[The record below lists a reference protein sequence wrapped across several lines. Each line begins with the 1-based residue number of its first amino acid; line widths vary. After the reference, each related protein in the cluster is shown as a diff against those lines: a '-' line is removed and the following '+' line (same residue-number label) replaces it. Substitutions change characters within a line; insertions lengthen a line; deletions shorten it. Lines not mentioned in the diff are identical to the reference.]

1 MRPMIRIH
9 SLLVLAFSA
18 CILAACGGGGG
29 GGSDTPAVAVNR
41 PPAVARPNAAQAAT
55 VGTAFSYDA
64 GQGGA
69 TFTDA
74 DGDAMTSAVTLSV
87 TTVGLSVSG
96 TTVSGTP
103 HTAGTVAV
111 TITAS
116 DGRGGSA
123 TNTFNIVIAPVSQAS
138 LGRPTLPA
146 TLFAYADANIN
157 LPAHYTRTGPGTPAG
172 ADNTPPTNAVT
183 NAGATLGRVLFYDRR
198 LSLNDTIA
206 CASCHQQSK
215 GFSDSARFSVGFRGA
230 TTPRHAMGLTN
241 ARYYNRGRFF
251 WDERAA
257 TLEDQVV
264 TPIQDTTEMGMTL
277 ADLETKLAA
286 TDYYPALF
294 RDAFGTTQV
303 TRQRI
308 ALALAQFVRSM
319 SSYRSKYDQAFAGGV
334 PNFAATL
341 TAQEERGRQI
351 YIGAGRCD
359 GCHGTDAHI
368 SPNVFNNGL
377 DATVTDVG
385 AGGGRF
391 KSPALR
397 NIAVRGPYMHD
408 GRFATL
414 RDVVEH
420 YDHGVQDSPNLAPQL
435 RDNAGAPR
443 RLNLSEADKLALIA
457 FLGTLTDT
465 ALLQDPKFSSPF

>member
-1 MRPMIRIH
+1 MIQIR
-9 SLLVLAFSA
+9 SVLVLAFSA
-18 CILAACGGGGG
+18 CLLAACGGGGG
-29 GGSDTPAVAVNR
+29 GGGSGTPTVTANR
-41 PPAVARPNAAQAAT
+41 APVVARPNAAQAAT

-64 GQGGA
+64 SQGGT

-74 DGDAMTSAVTLSV
+74 DGDAMTYAVTMSV
-87 TTVGLSVSG
+87 TNVGLSVSG
-96 TTVSGTP
+96 TTISGTP

-123 TNTFNIVIAPVSQAS
+123 TQTFNIVVSPVSQAA
-138 LGRPTLPA
+138 LGRPTLPVGLL
-146 TLFAYADANIN
+146 TYSDAAIG
-157 LPAHYTRTGPGTPAG
+157 LPAHYTRTGPGAPSG
-172 ADNTPPTNAVT
+172 ADNTPQNNPVT

-198 LSLNDTIA
+198 LSQNDTIA
-206 CASCHQQSK
+206 CASCHQQAK
-215 GFSDSARFSVGFRGA
+215 GFSDSARLSVGFRGG
-230 TTPRHAMGLTN
+230 TTARHSMGLSN
-241 ARYYNRGRFF
+241 ARYYARGRFF

-257 TLEDQVV
+257 TLEDQVL

-286 TDYYPALF
+286 TDFYPALF
-294 RDAFGTTQV
+294 RDAFGTTEV

-308 ALALAQFVRSM
+308 ALALSQFVRAM
-319 SSYRSKYDQAFAGGV
+319 SSYRAKYDQAFVNGV
-334 PNFAATL
+334 PNFPAVL

-368 SPNVFNNGL
+368 SPNIFNNGL

-391 KSPALR
+391 KSPSLR
-397 NIAVRGPYMHD
+397 NVAVRGPYMHD

-443 RLNLSEADKLALIA
+443 RLNLSEADKLALVA

-465 ALLQDPKFSSPF
+465 ALIQDPKFSNPF

>member
-1 MRPMIRIH
+1 MFRFRLAPE
-9 SLLVLAFSA
+9 LLFVALLLAG
-18 CILAACGGGGG
+18 CGGGGG
-29 GGSDTPAVAVNR
+29 GSGAPVASVNR
-41 PPAVARPNAAQAAT
+41 APTVARPNANPAAT

-64 GQGGA
+64 SQGGT
-69 TFTDA
+69 TFTDP
-74 DGDAMTSAVTLSV
+74 DGDALTYSVTLSV

-103 HTAGTVAV
+103 HTAGTVSV
-111 TITAS
+111 TLTAT

-123 TNTFNIVIAPVSQAS
+123 TNTFNIVVSPVSQAA
-138 LGRPTLPA
+138 LGRPTLPVG
-146 TLFAYADANIN
+146 LFAYADADIG
-157 LPAHYTRTGPGTPAG
+157 LPAHYTRTGPGSVAG
-172 ADNTPPTNAVT
+172 ADNTPAANPVT

-198 LSLNDTIA
+198 LSLNDTIS

-215 GFSDSARFSVGFRGA
+215 GFSDPARFSVGFRGG
-230 TTPRHAMGLTN
+230 TTARHAMGLTN

-264 TPIQDTTEMGMTL
+264 TPIQDATEMGMTL

-286 TDYYPALF
+286 TDFYPALF

-319 SSYRSKYDQAFAGGV
+319 SSYRSKYDQAFTAGV
-334 PNFAATL
+334 PNFAAVL
-341 TAQEERGRQI
+341 TAEEERGRQI
-351 YIGAGRCD
+351 YVGGGRCD
-359 GCHGTDAHI
+359 NCHGTDAHI

-391 KSPALR
+391 KAPSLR
-397 NIAVRGPYMHD
+397 NIAVRGPFMHD

-420 YDHGVQDSPNLAPQL
+420 YDHGVQDNPNLAPQL
-435 RDNAGAPR
+435 KDNTGVPR
-443 RLNLSEADKLALIA
+443 RLNLTEADKLALIA

-465 ALLQDPKFSSPF
+465 ALIQDPKFSNPF

>member
-1 MRPMIRIH
+1 MIRSSI
-9 SLLVLAFSA
+9 SAVLASFALLLV
-18 CILAACGGGGG
+18 ACGGGGG
-29 GGSDTPAVAVNR
+29 GGGSSPTPAANR
-41 PPAVARPNAAQAAT
+41 PPVVARPSGARAAT
-55 VGTAFSYDA
+55 VGTPFSFEA
-64 GQGGA
+64 TQGGT
-69 TFTDA
+69 TFSDP
-74 DGDAMTSAVTLSV
+74 DGDPLTYAVTLSV
-87 TTVGLSVSG
+87 TTAGLSVTG
-96 TTVSGTP
+96 ATISGTP
-103 HTAGTVAV
+103 HTAGTVGV
-111 TITAS
+111 TVTAS
-116 DGRGGSA
+116 DGRGGVVA
-123 TNTFNIVIAPVSQAS
+123 DAFNIVVSPVSQAA
-138 LGRPTLPA
+138 LGRPSLPL
-146 TLFAYADANIN
+146 TPFAYADADIA
-157 LPAHYTRTGPGTPAG
+157 LPAHYTRTGPGTPGG
-172 ADNTPPTNAVT
+172 ADNTPANNPVT

-198 LSLNDTIA
+198 LSLNDTIS
-206 CASCHQQSK
+206 CASCHQQAK
-215 GFSDSARFSVGFRGA
+215 GFSDPARFSVGFRGG
-230 TTPRHAMGLTN
+230 TTARHAMGLTN
-241 ARYYNRGRFF
+241 GRYYNRGRFF

-286 TDYYPALF
+286 TDFYPALF

-319 SSYRSKYDQAFAGGV
+319 SSYRSRYDQAFTGGV
-334 PNFAATL
+334 PNFAAVL

-377 DATVTDVG
+377 DATVTDAG

-391 KSPALR
+391 KSPSLR
-397 NIAVRGPYMHD
+397 NIALRGPYMHD

-420 YDHGVQDSPNLAPQL
+420 YDHGVQDNPNLAPQL

-443 RLNLSEADKLALIA
+443 RLNLSETDKLALIA

-465 ALLQDPKFSSPF
+465 ALVQDPKFSNPF